1 MGEVGKTYALSITN
15 EGETYTSKTSILAPI
30 PPVTSYW
37 LPEPGT
43 PNHGYSW
50 RALTDPSNQFDG
62 YFWEANIIGYGN
74 GNTNLADTGFEPTFS
89 PAFDDTFFDGLT
101 FNFCYENRFAYGST
115 PDEFRGFYE
124 MGDNTVGIK
133 LSKIDNTAYEF
144 YKKKYIQLQTAE
156 NLFATPTNIPN
167 NLSNGALGIWAGF
180 SPSLDTLICQ

>member
-1 MGEVGKTYALSITN
+1 MGEVGKTYALLVTN
-15 EGETYTSKTSILAPI
+15 EGETYTSKTSILAPT

-37 LPEPGT
+37 LTEPGM
-43 PNHGYSW
+43 P
-50 RALTDPSNQFDG
+50 NQFDG
-62 YFWEANIIGYGN
+62 YFWEADIIGYGN
-74 GNTNLADTGFEPTFS
+74 GNTNWADTGFEPTFS

-144 YKKKYIQLQTAE
+144 YKKNTFSFKRLRIFLQRR
-156 NLFATPTNIPN
+156 PTSQTI
-167 NLSNGALGIWAGF
+167 
-180 SPSLDTLICQ
+180 